1 MIVPPKLNFGV
12 EYFKVASAEDEQ
24 LLCAQVETVLT
35 KTQYEEVTGDI
46 DGTQAAIKSN
56 KGKHLMLFNDQ
67 SGSMSGTPFETLKK
81 ACLDLGE
88 VIFSADGDKSRNVF
102 EKVHTIFY
110 NHVAHPTMTD
120 DKAAYLQHIQSNYVT
135 GGTDFCPCFD
145 VLAKTVKEHAQEG
158 SEFVVMFFT
167 DGQGNSD
174 DQRLQQLN
182 KLFKEQQQSKNVTV
196 TIYSIGFSAYHD
208 AELLNKLA

>member
-1 MIVPPKLNFGV
+1 MEMMKPLDFGV
-12 EYFKVASAEDEQ
+12 EYFEVADASAEDEK
-24 LLCAQVETVLT
+24 LLCAQVETELT
-35 KTQYEEVTGDI
+35 KTQYEEITGI
-46 DGTQAAIKSN
+46 TQAVIKSN

-67 SGSMSGTPFETLKK
+67 SGSMHGTPFETLKK

-88 VIFSADGDKSRNVF
+88 VIFSADGDKTQNVF

-110 NHVAHPTMTD
+110 NHDAHPTMTD
-120 DKAAYLQHIQSNYVT
+120 DKAAYLQHIKNNYVT

-167 DGQGNSD
+167 DG
-174 DQRLQQLN
+174 
-182 KLFKEQQQSKNVTV
+182 
-196 TIYSIGFSAYHD
+196 
-208 AELLNKLA
+208 

>member
-1 MIVPPKLNFGV
+1 MPRKLTAGQKKQKLEKQQEGIKQEEQKMEMMKPQDFGV
-12 EYFKVASAEDEQ
+12 EYFEVADASAEDEK
-24 LLCAQVETVLT
+24 LLCAQVETELT
-35 KTQYEEVTGDI
+35 KTQYEEITGI
-46 DGTQAAIKSN
+46 TQAVIKSN

-67 SGSMSGTPFETLKK
+67 SGSMHGTPFETLKK

-88 VIFSADGDKSRNVF
+88 VIFSADGDKSQNVF

-110 NHVAHPTMTD
+110 NHDAHPTMTD
-120 DKAAYLQHIQSNYVT
+120 DKAAYLQHIKNNYVT

-167 DGQGNSD
+167 DG
-174 DQRLQQLN
+174 
-182 KLFKEQQQSKNVTV
+182 
-196 TIYSIGFSAYHD
+196 
-208 AELLNKLA
+208 